1 MEVELLIMY
10 LKPEL
15 LILVAALYFIGD
27 SMKKT
32 PSIHDELI
40 PFILTGI
47 SFVLCTLYIFGFS
60 EFNGIQSVCI
70 AIFDAFIQAICCAA
84 GSVYVDQL
92 FKQKEKLEA
101 KKVAARNKEKEE

>member
-32 PSIHDELI
+32 PLIQDELI
-40 PFILTGI
+40 PFILSGI
-47 SFVLCTLYIFGFS
+47 SFVLCTIYIFGFC
-60 EFNGIQSVCI
+60 EINGIQSVLI
-70 AIFDAFIQAICCAA
+70 ALFDAVIQAICCAA
-84 GSVYVDQL
+84 GSVYIDQL
-92 FKQKEKLEA
+92 FKQKEKLDA
-101 KKVAARNKEKEE
+101 KKAADDHEPKTK

>member
-27 SMKKT
+27 SMKKAS
-32 PSIHDELI
+32 SIQDELI

-47 SFVLCTLYIFGFS
+47 SFILCALYIIGFS
-60 EFNGIQSVCI
+60 EFTGAQSVCI

-92 FKQKEKLEA
+92 FKQKEKLDA
-101 KKVAARNKEKEE
+101 KKAVEKNKETE